1 MLIIGDDT
9 PFPPTNDLRCGTLRR
24 DYNRVPYG
32 SLEFAP
38 SMAVTTIPMS
48 EWPDRIADLER
59 QKATLQH
66 VWADAGI
73 GVWNQ
78 GQVGYCHA
86 FSAVM
91 AVAVQ
96 RAMMGLPFKSLS
108 ASSVGGPVTG
118 WRNAGAYIHDDLKQM
133 VSYGVSTTDFVPMLT
148 TRLSDA
154 KPGWREDAMKN
165 RVVEFFDVPPR
176 DFRVHGSL
184 LLQLIPVSVGLNYWG
199 HAVADLV
206 LRDVYP
212 AKAATDMERYGVE
225 FLNSWGDNWG
235 EKGWAVR
242 VGSRKLADAIYA
254 VRQSSIGV

>member
-9 PFPPTNDLRCGTLRR
+9 PFFPTEDPRCGTFPR
-24 DYNRVPYG
+24 DYGKVPYG

-38 SMAVTTIPMS
+38 SMSVPLIPMS

-59 QKATLQH
+59 QKATLKH
-66 VWADAGI
+66 VWADSGI

-78 GQVGYCHA
+78 GQVSYCHA

-96 RAMMGLPFKSLS
+96 RAMMGLPYKSLS

-133 VSYGVSTTDFVPMLT
+133 VSGGVATTDFVPMLT
-148 TRLSDA
+148 TRLADA
-154 KPGWREDAMKN
+154 KPGWREDALKN
-165 RVVEFFDVPPR
+165 RVVEFYDVPPR
-176 DFRVHGSL
+176 NFQVHGSL

-199 HAVADLV
+199 HAVMDMV

-212 AKAATDMERYGVE
+212 SKSATDTERYGVE
-225 FLNSWGDNWG
+225 FLNSWGEAYG
-235 EKGWAVR
+235 ERGFGVR
-242 VGSRKLADAIYA
+242 VGSRKFADSIYA
-254 VRQSSIGV
+254 VRQSSLGV